1 MRVNW
6 FVLCILNL
14 DQKYWLFACWQAIL
28 LFVSTVLN
36 IVIWRRFFKFKYN
49 IDDNDYKFVAYQTK
63 YPRTSRVIIY
73 LSYAFSFQAIRL
85 SYSRI
90 LGKKRFNAQF
100 TRQRRYFRLIGRL
113 SMMEILLLFIPAIA
127 LNLYSLSVYEPFQ
140 QIYYLAIDSL
150 ILVLYATVL
159 IAVTLTQRERVLDPK
174 NLFRWG
180 ELLKWQVSSDSEQM
194 YT

>member
-1 MRVNW
+1 
-6 FVLCILNL
+6 
-14 DQKYWLFACWQAIL
+14 
-28 LFVSTVLN
+28 
-36 IVIWRRFFKFKYN
+36 
-49 IDDNDYKFVAYQTK
+49 
-63 YPRTSRVIIY
+63 
-73 LSYAFSFQAIRL
+73 
-85 SYSRI
+85 
-90 LGKKRFNAQF
+90 
-100 TRQRRYFRLIGRL
+100 
-113 SMMEILLLFIPAIA
+113 MMEILLLFIPAIA
-127 LNLYSLSVYEPFQ
+127 LNFYSLSVYEPFQ

>member
-1 MRVNW
+1 
-6 FVLCILNL
+6 
-14 DQKYWLFACWQAIL
+14 
-28 LFVSTVLN
+28 
-36 IVIWRRFFKFKYN
+36 
-49 IDDNDYKFVAYQTK
+49 
-63 YPRTSRVIIY
+63 
-73 LSYAFSFQAIRL
+73 
-85 SYSRI
+85 
-90 LGKKRFNAQF
+90 
-100 TRQRRYFRLIGRL
+100 
-113 SMMEILLLFIPAIA
+113 MMEILLLFIPAIA